1 MQVSTHYISNE
12 NNISDEGGLTSV
24 HTTLDLGL
32 IFLSGM
38 SHKIATSIL
47 NDHAASSVEGSGYD
61 DDVVAVIVSTTIVL
75 LGLATA
81 SLGGVLILAGK
92 FRFADA
98 VAYLPLPVV
107 GGEPLYIDSL
117 SNSDGLQSL
126 PSFGFGFYKDI
137 WPSLGIFASKQV
149 WPYAS
154 AQ

>member
-1 MQVSTHYISNE
+1 
-12 NNISDEGGLTSV
+12 
-24 HTTLDLGL
+24 
-32 IFLSGM
+32 M

-47 NDHAASSVEGSGYD
+47 NDHAASSVEGSEYD

-107 GGEPLYIDSL
+107 GGKRHYI
-117 SNSDGLQSL
+117 GQSQCLNIDESQCL
-126 PSFGFGFYKDI
+126 PSCSSF
-137 WPSLGIFASKQV
+137 S
-149 WPYAS
+149 
-154 AQ
+154 